1 MAGGPGVARALNEAQ
16 RGGAAAHRRW
26 SRLLGDRLRAGEP
39 AEALLAELR
48 PCLERLL
55 LSPKREP
62 PAERAVRFVVT
73 FLCTPDGLDGAKA
86 ELAEGVLAWLA
97 SRSMALDR
105 GVRFRCC
112 QLVAGVLNAFSGE
125 IELDD
130 GLLDAVAQAMALR
143 LNDREP
149 QVRALATRAL
159 ARLQDPG
166 DSGDFSDDPATLS
179 FMAMLKTE
187 KVKLV
192 RKHVLAS
199 VAVSDFTVPAIIDH
213 TRDVA
218 EDVRSVTFK
227 VLGSKVPMR
236 SLSIEQRAVVMR
248 RGLEERSAGVKAAA
262 VAMLKSW
269 LDQAGGQPE
278 ELLRAM
284 DVETHEQ
291 VAELMVREL
300 LDAGALDAVEFA
312 EAAAKAGTGLRSPA
326 SSPPLSPEAAL
337 LWRVVVESLY
347 GEADSRG
354 HAAAVTMGAEAQYEL
369 SRATQSTEALEG
381 ALPDT
386 ASGFVQL
393 LARHAAAGY
402 DHSFTTRQL
411 MHILARCV
419 DFTDI
424 SGRSAAGDLV
434 KRLLRLQPESLNGRD
449 APENPTLRGD
459 GGDNAWEEAL
469 GEAAVKIFADQVTQ
483 ELFGAVKDLATEW
496 KIGEGTRP
504 ELWVQCLAITSL
516 PLKYARSRS
525 AVIEQ
530 HCQELLDELVL
541 PGVQHPSPAVRRE
554 AVNVV
559 GLLCLLEIPL
569 ALGHAKILRA
579 ALQVDTPQ
587 VQAAAARALLDFALI
602 RGPAMVDSYCLEPP
616 ASDSPVE
623 DPKALVFVRP
633 LLEVLE
639 EQLLCWDVSSNDCEA
654 TVGVAELD
662 LDKPKSVIAEGLA
675 RLLMHAH
682 ILPASAG
689 FERQDNV
696 RVLQKLLQAYS
707 DASTD
712 QCPYMRQCLAVFFD
726 AYVSFSAEHQQ
737 ILASAVV
744 PLLRAARSSGK
755 LRPVQALAAYVARL
769 LQVPLRGQPVAGSG
783 PDQDPRDSLDQ
794 SGLTVQLVGEILR
807 CGKCPDEK
815 SYIVLLAKV
824 AASLPLAGA
833 AETSLRQLREALD
846 RALAGISGNS
856 TATKELKALRE
867 SILGMREGLDET
879 LDAVELECLE
889 KALEEGSTEVGG
901 DTHGVDAEVEGPSAK
916 KKDVAVASG
925 SKRPSRKSSR
935 NKSADKSAE
944 GATVSEEAGVEADSP
959 EVEGGLGEDQ
969 RPSTPEE
976 APPKKRST
984 AKGGG
989 TKRQMTR
996 ATRAQKATAAAEG
1009 GEGEENNENA
1019 GTTRVSPPTKRATRS
1034 TRSSSRTTQKVTL
1047 QNKN

>member
-1 MAGGPGVARALNEAQ
+1 MGGGGATGVAKALNEAQ

-26 SRLLGDRLRAGEP
+26 SGLLGDRLRAGEP
-39 AEALLAELR
+39 AEALLAEIR

-55 LSPKREP
+55 LSPKREAP
-62 PAERAVRFVVT
+62 TERAVRFVVT

-166 DSGDFSDDPATLS
+166 ESGDFSDDPATLS

-199 VAVSDFTVPAIIDH
+199 VAVSDFTVSAIIEH

-248 RGLEERSAGVKAAA
+248 RGLEERSAGVKTAA

-291 VAELMVREL
+291 VAELMVRAL

-337 LWRVVVESLY
+337 LWRVVVEVLY
-347 GEADSRG
+347 GEANNRG

-402 DHSFTTRQL
+402 GHSFATRQL
-411 MHILARCV
+411 LHILARCV

-459 GGDNAWEEAL
+459 GGDNAWEESI
-469 GEAAVKIFADQVTQ
+469 GEAAVKIFAEQVTQ

-525 AVIEQ
+525 TVIEQ
-530 HCQELLDELVL
+530 HCQELLDDLVL

-587 VQAAAARALLDFALI
+587 VQAAAARALLDFALV

-616 ASDSPVE
+616 SSDSPVE

-639 EQLLCWDVSSNDCEA
+639 EQLFCWDVSTNDCEE
-654 TVGVAELD
+654 TVAELD
-662 LDKPKSVIAEGLA
+662 QDKPKSVIAEGLA

-707 DASTD
+707 GASTD

-744 PLLRAARSSGK
+744 PLLRAARASGK

-769 LQVPLRGQPVAGSG
+769 LQVPLRGQPVAGAG

-794 SGLTVQLVGEILR
+794 SGLIVQLVGEILH

-815 SYIVLLAKV
+815 GYIVLLAKV

-846 RALAGISGNS
+846 RALAGISGNA

-867 SILGMREGLDET
+867 GVLGMREGLDEA

-889 KALEEGSTEVGG
+889 KSLEVGSADVG
-901 DTHGVDAEVEGPSAK
+901 GGTHGPDAEGKGPSAK
-916 KKDVAVASG
+916 KKDVVSVASG

-935 NKSADKSAE
+935 NKSAE
-944 GATVSEEAGVEADSP
+944 GATVSEEAGVEVDSP
-959 EVEGGLGEDQ
+959 EVEGEAGEDQ

-976 APPKKRST
+976 APPKKRSA

-996 ATRAQKATAAAEG
+996 ATGAQKAAAAADG

-1019 GTTRVSPPTKRATRS
+1019 GTVRVSPPTKRTTRS
-1034 TRSSSRTTQKVTL
+1034 TRSSSRTAQKATL